1 MTKLQEKL
9 IEARKTG
16 VLYFDQIMAVKDE
29 AKKRLEAVL
38 KAYGVDEANDIKDT
52 SLRNSAT
59 DLEEATGKLADLGER
74 IWHLMDKVYDI
85 DLSKF

>member
-29 AKKRLEAVL
+29 AKKRLEATL
-38 KAYGVDEANDIKDT
+38 KAYGADDAEDIKDA

-59 DLEEATGKLADLGER
+59 DLEEATAKLADLGEK

-85 DLSKF
+85 DLSQY

>member
-38 KAYGVDEANDIKDT
+38 KACCVDEADDIKDA

-59 DLEEATGKLADLGER
+59 DLEEEITKLADLGER
-74 IWHLMDKVYDI
+74 IWYLMDKVYEI
-85 DLSKF
+85 DLSSY

>member
-29 AKKRLEAVL
+29 AKKRLEATL
-38 KAYGVDEANDIKDT
+38 KAYGVIDAEDIEDA

-59 DLEEATGKLADLGER
+59 DLEEATAKLADLGER
-74 IWHLMDKVYDI
+74 IWHLMDKVYEI
-85 DLSKF
+85 DLSQY